1 MAGKI
6 DKSHTHF
13 LRAVDGNEWELWSFS
28 ESKKAH
34 FIRRLSTPADV
45 PGETVV
51 ALPAER
57 TVTFPAWLATS
68 DRTVIPE
75 ILHLQL
81 EKRGLLTKNSGDSAV
96 DYRVIDTRGNQT
108 LAVATI
114 LQPEFPAELTF
125 ERVSR
130 FEPSAYTFPL
140 PQDRLVIWREKGRL
154 TVAATRGREPVA
166 VQVLSDDELSETAA
180 LELKCIALQLQAQH
194 LCDRFLGITLW
205 GEFSVEETE
214 RLQKT
219 LELNVTHDAV
229 PPPSLPAMRSK
240 LLPPEVFSLHARK
253 RRRRQIRSGISLLAA
268 VYILGVLGLVGYIYW
283 QRFVADNLRRR
294 IQDQAPTVAAIQG
307 TAERWRQVEWAVN
320 PKLYPVELLYQIS
333 TLLPPDGL
341 RLTAVEIQKGN
352 VVVRGEA
359 STAPAAF
366 KFAEDIKAKPELQMF
381 NWHMPSPTLRP
392 DGRAEFTIEGDP
404 KFAKID

>member
-13 LRAVDGNEWELWSFS
+13 LRAVDGDQWELWSFP
-28 ESKKAH
+28 ESKRAQ
-34 FIRRLSTPADV
+34 FVRRVSNPAEV

-68 DRTVIPE
+68 DRTVISE

-81 EKRGLLTKNSGDSAV
+81 EKRGLIAKGSGDSAV
-96 DYRVIDTRGNQT
+96 DYRVLDTRGNQT

-114 LQPEFPAELTF
+114 LQPEFPAELAF

-154 TVAATRGREPVA
+154 TAAATRGRDPVA
-166 VQVLSDDELSETAA
+166 VQVLSDGDLSDAAA
-180 LELKCIALQLQAQH
+180 LELKCIMLQLQSQH
-194 LCDRFLGITLW
+194 LCEPFLGITLW
-205 GEFSVEETE
+205 GEFSVEESE
-214 RLQKT
+214 RLEKHLGLT
-219 LELNVTHDAV
+219 VTRDAV
-229 PPPSLPAMRSK
+229 PPPSLPATPSK
-240 LLPPEVFSLHARK
+240 LLPPEVFALHARK

-268 VYILGVLGLVGYIYW
+268 LYILGVLGLVGYIYW
-283 QRFVADNLRRR
+283 QRLVADNLRRH
-294 IQDQAPTVAAIQG
+294 IEGQTPTVSAIQG

-320 PKLYPVELLYQIS
+320 PNLYPVELLYQIS
-333 TLLPPDGL
+333 GLLPHDGL
-341 RLTAVEIQKGN
+341 RLTAIEIQKGK
-352 VVVRGEA
+352 VAVHGEA

-381 NWHMPSPTLRP
+381 TWQMPSPILRP

-404 KFAKID
+404 KFAKIN

>member
-6 DKSHTHF
+6 DRSHVQL
-13 LRAVDGNEWELWSFS
+13 LRAVDGDDWELWSFS

-68 DRTVIPE
+68 DRTVISE

-81 EKRGLLTKNSGDSAV
+81 EKRGLITKNSGDSAV
-96 DYRVIDTRGNQT
+96 DYRVIDAHENQT
-108 LAVATI
+108 LAVAII

-130 FEPSAYTFPL
+130 FEPSAYTFAL
-140 PQDRLVIWREKGRL
+140 PQDRIVIWREKGRL
-154 TVAATRGREPVA
+154 TVAATRGRDPVI
-166 VQVLSDDELSETAA
+166 VQVLSDGELSETAA
-180 LELKCIALQLQAQH
+180 LELKCIALQVQAQH

-205 GEFSVEETE
+205 GEFSEEESE
-214 RLQKT
+214 RLQKY
-219 LELNVTHDAV
+219 LGLKVTHDAV
-229 PPPSLPAMRSK
+229 PPPTLPAIRSK
-240 LLPPEVFSLHARK
+240 LLPPEVFALHAKK

-268 VYILGVLGLVGYIYW
+268 IYILGVLGLVGYIYW
-283 QRFVADNLRRR
+283 QRFVAENLRRH
-294 IQDQAPTVAAIQG
+294 IQAQAPTVAAIQG
-307 TAERWRQVEWAVN
+307 TADRWGQVEWAVN

-333 TLLPPDGL
+333 GLLPGDGL
-341 RLTAVEIQKGN
+341 RLTAVEIQKGR
-352 VVVRGEA
+352 VVIRGEA

-366 KFAEDIKAKPELQMF
+366 KLAEDIKAKPELQMF
-381 NWHMPSPTLRP
+381 TWQMPSPTLRP

>member
-13 LRAVDGNEWELWSFS
+13 LRAVDGDQWELWSFS

-34 FIRRLSTPADV
+34 FMRRLASPAEV

-57 TVTFPAWLATS
+57 TVTFPAWLATN

-81 EKRGLLTKNSGDSAV
+81 EKRGLLNKSSGDSAV

-114 LQPEFPAELTF
+114 LQSEFPPELTF

-154 TVAATRGREPVA
+154 TAVATRGRDPVA
-166 VQVLSDDELSETAA
+166 VQVLSDAELSETAA
-180 LELKCIALQLQAQH
+180 LELKCIALQLQSQH
-194 LCDRFLGITLW
+194 LCDLFLGITLW
-205 GEFSVEETE
+205 GEFTAEESE
-214 RLQKT
+214 RLEKY
-219 LELNVTHDAV
+219 LGLKVTHDAV
-229 PPPSLPAMRSK
+229 PPPSLPAIQSK
-240 LLPPEVFSLHARK
+240 LLPPEILALHARK
-253 RRRRQIRSGISLLAA
+253 RRRRQIRSAIGLLAA
-268 VYILGVLGLVGYIYW
+268 LYIFGVLGLVGYIYW
-283 QRFVADNLRRR
+283 QRIVAEHLRRR
-294 IQDQAPTVAAIQG
+294 IEGQTPTVNAIQS

-320 PKLYPVELLYQIS
+320 PNLYPVEILYQIS
-333 TLLPPDGL
+333 GLLPHDGL
-341 RLTAVEIQKGN
+341 RLTGIEMQKGK
-352 VVVRGEA
+352 VTVRGEA

-366 KFAEDIKAKPELQMF
+366 KFSEDIKAKPELQAF
-381 NWHMPSPTLRP
+381 TWQMPSPTLRP
-392 DGRAEFTIEGDP
+392 DGRAEFMIEGDP